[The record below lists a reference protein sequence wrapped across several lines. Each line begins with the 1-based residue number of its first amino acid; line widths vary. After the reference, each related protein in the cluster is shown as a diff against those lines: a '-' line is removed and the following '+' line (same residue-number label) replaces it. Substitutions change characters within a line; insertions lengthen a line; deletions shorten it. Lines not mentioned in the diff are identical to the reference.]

1 MCQEARRLHHLQVVV
16 QRPSYGCHQD
26 STSEVQ
32 SPVNSTC
39 PARSP
44 TSTAIVKEEMDYGTD
59 DFKSLL
65 QNNQSLVDV
74 LSTAM
79 MFQANVFLKQ
89 QQQQNQQTQHSGQTK
104 THHRTPKSTTPTGP
118 VIPGALAVAAS
129 PAAALFGEDDWSWHR
144 NPAAAIRS
152 GGTNKQTPVWKY
164 FVYSKSENLSRCIVG
179 DCTYLLKGP
188 HTSTLACHL
197 KKHPAEYAEFQ
208 KLKQEYTRERN
219 GGQLPSSPSSSTA
232 GSVTDGVTGR
242 PRPGSTNYVLKAG
255 RLNDPTNGVLNLS
268 NKNATNS
275 VVKNNAAS
283 TILNALNARN
293 SDYPSV
299 GLQNVNSASLPNL
312 ELLKNAAVTPMNAR
326 NTIKLHFQISAA
338 GETLLAANFLS
349 LAGGIPNGN
358 VLSSRKWG
366 REERKQK
373 DMETRLALM
382 LSATQLPTNII
393 ENSFFKEFIEYA
405 QPKFTVPQDVQYLE
419 EIMNTQHSRTV
430 INIKNQISIA
440 KKVAIMIDVLK
451 LTAPSSSTTSL
462 FDDKV
467 FIKTFFK
474 FLIFLPLMRNSLF
487 AKEKKE
493 VEAKD
498 SDSGFDASSDENQSA
513 ENSPRVALASDEPR
527 PIVRLCISAAY
538 CSALTQRMEVA
549 LLGVRALVED
559 GTISESIRSTVNQ
572 VLADY
577 EIAHDKVSRYIAN
590 GISDLLEKSP
600 AAGQLFPKM
609 LEPYNQ
615 KLTQSLLN
623 VIDQNETVEDLK
635 KSFYSMILNF
645 MTKPQAIELLQEA
658 AGRSVSL
665 PITDS
670 FLNLIDAV
678 LELKEPFLFVCS
690 QLCLENPGEF
700 LTEEKWQLLDA
711 VSRLLRLFRAHMNV
725 IQDGT
730 YATIDGVVPSLMQL
744 QLSLDKDFGMLGDLA
759 SQLKADL
766 RQRTASILDISSP
779 DFDGSFIQATALN
792 HQLALLLDDE
802 QLAYAKNAIER
813 QLNERMRA
821 AEEAVARR
829 NLKLNGGVDALLAA
843 VVDRKTS
850 SSLSTL
856 SSGSAATSPEAP
868 VAPGLS
874 SSSSLYPDLVHAA
887 NERRKIM
894 QERQQNDSKNRYA
907 EAIIQSYFDELAS
920 GTTQPL
926 SGSPL
931 TASFTRGIP
940 NGLSGRHLLP
950 LQFWQVNAIKC
961 GHLAEI
967 AIELLTIPSST
978 VSLERIFANSV
989 ADSVDGSLSQVMFD
1003 PISLLK
1009 SIDDPQRMERDVM
1022 LRFNRNLIPRV

>member
-1 MCQEARRLHHLQVVV
+1 MSLATISGASEPKKLRLSLPTQVVAE
-16 QRPSYGCHQD
+16 RSSYGCLLD
-26 STSEVQ
+26 GSSEVQ

-39 PARSP
+39 PLPSP
-44 TSTAIVKEEMDYGTD
+44 NSATIAKDELDYDSD

-65 QNNQSLVDV
+65 QNGQNIFDV

-79 MFQANVFLKQ
+79 SFHTNVLFKYLQHQ
-89 QQQQNQQTQHSGQTK
+89 QQQRHNQQHLLHHGTVGQVK
-104 THHRTPKSTTPTGP
+104 AHHRTPKSTTPTGP

-232 GSVTDGVTGR
+232 GSINNGISGR
-242 PRPGSTNYVLKAG
+242 SRTVNNGCMIKVN
-255 RLNDPTNGVLNLS
+255 RFNDPTSGVLNLS
-268 NKNATNS
+268 NKVPTNLTN
-275 VVKNNAAS
+275 KNSAS
-283 TILNALNARN
+283 NSILNAINGRNPDFGALN
-293 SDYPSV
+293 
-299 GLQNVNSASLPNL
+299 LQNTGADSLANL
-312 ELLKNAAVTPMNAR
+312 ELLKNAVTAPQNAK
-326 NTIKLHFQISAA
+326 NLFNSLNPKN
-338 GETLLAANFLS
+338 GENLSAANFLS
-349 LAGGIPNGN
+349 LSGALPNPGING
-358 VLSSRKWG
+358 SRKWG

-382 LSATQLPTNII
+382 LSATQIPTNII
-393 ENSFFKEFIEYA
+393 ENLYFREFIEYA
-405 QPKFTVPQDVQYLE
+405 QPKFTIPQDVQYLE

-430 INIKNQISIA
+430 ANIKNQISIA

-451 LTAPSSSTTSL
+451 IATPNTSTNPL
-462 FDDKV
+462 FDDK
-467 FIKTFFK
+467 
-474 FLIFLPLMRNSLF
+474 LF
-487 AKEKKE
+487 TKDVAKDMEM
-493 VEAKD
+493 KD

-513 ENSPRVALASDEPR
+513 DTSPRIAAASEDSTPV
-527 PIVRLCISAAY
+527 VRLCISAAY

-549 LLGVRALVED
+549 LLGIRPLVED
-559 GTISESIRSTVNQ
+559 TNAADSIRSTVNQ
-572 VLADY
+572 VLSDY
-577 EIAHDKVSRYIAN
+577 DISQDKVSRYIAN
-590 GISDLLEKSP
+590 GVGDLLDKSSS
-600 AAGQLFPKM
+600 ASKLFPRM

-623 VIDQNETVEDLK
+623 VIDQNETVEELK
-635 KSFYSMILNF
+635 KSFYSMVLNF
-645 MTKPQAIELLQEA
+645 MTKPRAMELLQEA
-658 AGRSVSL
+658 AGRPVSL
-665 PITDS
+665 PITES

-690 QLCLENPGEF
+690 QLSLESQYEF
-700 LTEEKWQLLDA
+700 LTEEKWELLDSI
-711 VSRLLRLFRAHMNV
+711 SRLLKLFRTHMSV
-725 IQDGT
+725 IQDGA

-744 QLSLDKDFGMLGDLA
+744 QLSLNKDFGVLGDLA
-759 SQLKADL
+759 NQLKTDL
-766 RQRTASILDISSP
+766 RRRTASILDTSAP

-802 QLAYAKNAIER
+802 QLAYAKNAIEK

-821 AEEAVARR
+821 AEEVVARR
-829 NLKLNGGVDALLAA
+829 NMKLTGGVDALLAA
-843 VVDRKTS
+843 VVDRKAS
-850 SSLSTL
+850 SNN
-856 SSGSAATSPEAP
+856 SGSEASVAAESMAT
-868 VAPGLS
+868 
-874 SSSSLYPDLVHAA
+874 SSSLYPDLVHAA
-887 NERRKIM
+887 NERRRIM

-920 GTTQPL
+920 GTTQAIPNNPL
-926 SGSPL
+926 ASLTRSISGSLTNRQLSPL
-931 TASFTRGIP
+931 
-940 NGLSGRHLLP
+940 H
-950 LQFWQVNAIKC
+950 FWQINAIKC

-978 VSLERIFANSV
+978 VSLERIFITNCFTES
-989 ADSVDGSLSQVMFD
+989 ADESFSQVMFD